1 MRGHRRHAHQC
12 CISLLST
19 KISTSPATAL
29 FALCTP
35 FPSISVPPNPPL
47 IVTFPLV
54 RNPFVLPPL
63 FHVYILRMRSQLSH
77 KRQYLSMGKNISCT
91 FLSNRRCP
99 MQSLNP
105 QTWRKTHGNIR
116 GVFKSA
122 GNICTAAAFPS
133 LLTHFQ
139 IPPVSPPLSVHATG
153 LRTALGQHPL
163 FKNHPLF
170 PACRTFKT
178 TPSGGPMRWKK
189 GLGILRCA
197 YESNRSARYDVD
209 GVWVVCDK

>member
-139 IPPVSPPLSVHATG
+139 SLQCLLPFPFTRPVSEPHWDNIRSSKIILCS
-153 LRTALGQHPL
+153 Q
-163 FKNHPLF
+163 
-170 PACRTFKT
+170 PAAHSKQL
-178 TPSGGPMRWKK
+178 PAAVP
-189 GLGILRCA
+189 
-197 YESNRSARYDVD
+197 
-209 GVWVVCDK
+209 